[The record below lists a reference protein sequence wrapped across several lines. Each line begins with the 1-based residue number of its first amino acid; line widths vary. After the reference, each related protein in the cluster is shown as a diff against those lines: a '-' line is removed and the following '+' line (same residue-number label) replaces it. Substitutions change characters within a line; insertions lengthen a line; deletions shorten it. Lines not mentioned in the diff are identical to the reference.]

1 MTFLDKQTLIVFVAS
16 RPVLQKMLK
25 ELQRKGKRYRLE
37 IWTCIKKGR
46 VSEKE

>member
-1 MTFLDKQTLIVFVAS
+1 MTFLDKQTHSVFVAG
-16 RPVLQKMLK
+16 RPALQKMLK
-25 ELQRKGKRYRLE
+25 ELQRKGKWYRSE